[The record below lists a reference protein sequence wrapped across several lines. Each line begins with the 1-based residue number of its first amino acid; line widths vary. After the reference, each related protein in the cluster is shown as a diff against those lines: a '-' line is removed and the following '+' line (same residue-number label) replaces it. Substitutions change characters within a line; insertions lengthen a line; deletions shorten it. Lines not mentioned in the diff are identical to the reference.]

1 MAAYTRNR
9 IVKNEVN
16 CGKATSN
23 IDMPIRSQARLSREG
38 PETIPQ
44 GSTVRLSDGKRLAPH
59 LFTEGD
65 DIVHTH
71 MKIWDTV

>member
-16 CGKATSN
+16 CGKATS
-23 IDMPIRSQARLSREG
+23 IWICQSAAKPLTGKVQRLFRKE
-38 PETIPQ
+38 
-44 GSTVRLSDGKRLAPH
+44 VLSGNGWEALRTPP
-59 LFTEGD
+59 FTEGD

>member
-16 CGKATSN
+16 CGKATS
-23 IDMPIRSQARLSREG
+23 ILDTPIRSQARLG
-38 PETIPQ
+38 GKVQ
-44 GSTVRLSDGKRLAPH
+44 RLFRKEVLSGNGWEALRTPP
-59 LFTEGD
+59 FTEGD